1 MLLYILLIILVVYLV
16 FLAIIKIKLK
26 FWSKQPVFHLHNLF
40 YWANPPGIINHSLP
54 EKNRYVNFTDIEFM
68 KFDNMIPKHL
78 NKFVK
83 LIQDNYLPQKENK
96 YYPDIQNIIPYFTNH
111 DQQCYCSLMFND
123 KITEKKELIGAITG
137 RPLSVSLYNNKF
149 TSYYIDYLCVDKTKR
164 KQGVAPQLIQTH
176 EYNQRRQNKSVST
189 CLFKREGN
197 LTLIVPLV
205 IYNTYGFKIQDW
217 KIRRSL
223 HPSIKL
229 IKITRDNFHL
239 LSNLLNSTS
248 KSFDCFMSNTL
259 SNILDLID
267 TNNYIVYALQQNQ
280 DLISAYFFRNS
291 CMKYDEDKATE
302 CFCCINNSKNLQV
315 YITGF
320 SLASK
325 KLQQKYKIILFE
337 NIGHS
342 SRIIENILIN
352 HTPLF
357 VNKSAYYFYNFA
369 IRPLSEKKVC
379 IIN

>member
-26 FWSKQPVFHLHNLF
+26 FWSKQPVFHLHNLL
-40 YWANPPGIINHSLP
+40 YWANPPGIIQHSLP

-68 KFDNMIPKHL
+68 KFDNMISKHL

-111 DQQCYCSLMFND
+111 DQPCYCSLMFND

-205 IYNTYGFKIQDW
+205 IYNTYGFKIHDW
-217 KIRRSL
+217 KIQRSL

-229 IKITRDNFHL
+229 IKITRGNFHL

-248 KSFDCFMSNTL
+248 KSFDCFMSNTP

-291 CMKYDEDKATE
+291 CMKYDEDKAAE

-342 SRIIENILIN
+342 SQIIENILIK